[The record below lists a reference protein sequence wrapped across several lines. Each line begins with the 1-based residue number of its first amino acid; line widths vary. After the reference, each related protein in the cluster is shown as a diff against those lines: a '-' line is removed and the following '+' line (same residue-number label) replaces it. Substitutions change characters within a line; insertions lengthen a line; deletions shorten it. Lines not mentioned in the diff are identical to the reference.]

1 MKKPKSADPKATKR
15 QAILDEAKRQSQ
27 RLIDA
32 QPPKWK
38 RSTRNY
44 EQIQMLSL
52 ALLDDQTRFIRPDAA
67 ALHRFATLGE
77 MPFKA
82 VQTLKNRY
90 RDMIRIWTNAHDRL
104 VALALPEIME
114 RSDKARFKAVN
125 VDPHI
130 QSLEDIIRV
139 LYNENIDLRAQLASS
154 DPIVSPAATPE
165 HFHAH
170 NQTVDAEYTDLRPV
184 RGWIA
189 DLEKRGSFLEVS
201 DAGVKVSANARPG
214 VIVMRRDVLQT
225 LKAL

>member
-1 MKKPKSADPKATKR
+1 MKR
-15 QAILDEAKRQSQ
+15 QAILDDAKKQSQ
-27 RLIDA
+27 KLIDA

-38 RSTRNY
+38 RSTQIY
-44 EQIQMLSL
+44 ERIHALSL
-52 ALLDDQTRFIRPDAA
+52 ALLDDEARFIRPDAA

-90 RDMIRIWTNAHDRL
+90 RDMIRIWTDAHERL
-104 VALALPEIME
+104 VALALPEIMQ

-125 VDPHI
+125 VDPQI
-130 QSLEDIIRV
+130 QCLEDIIRV
-139 LYNENIDLRAQLASS
+139 LHNENIDLRAQLASS

-170 NQTVDAEYTDLRPV
+170 DKSVDAEYTDVRPV

-189 DLEKRGSFLEVS
+189 DLEKRGSYLEIS

>member
-1 MKKPKSADPKATKR
+1 MKKPKSDEKAIKR
-15 QAILDEAKRQSQ
+15 RAILDDAKKQSQ
-27 RLIDA
+27 ELIDA

-38 RSTRNY
+38 RSIRIY
-44 EQIQMLSL
+44 EQIHTLSL
-52 ALLDDQTRFIRPDAA
+52 ALLEDETRFIRPDAA
-67 ALHRFATLGE
+67 ALYRFATLGE

-90 RDMIRIWTNAHDRL
+90 RDMIRIWTNAHERL
-104 VALALPEIME
+104 VALALPEIMQ
-114 RSDKARFKAVN
+114 RSDKARFKTLN
-125 VDPHI
+125 VDPRI
-130 QSLEDIIRV
+130 QCLEDIIRV
-139 LYNENIDLRAQLASS
+139 LNNENIDLRAQLASS

-170 NQTVDAEYTDLRPV
+170 DKPVDAEYTDVRPV

-189 DLEKRGSFLEVS
+189 DLEKRGSFLEIS